1 MQLENLENSSNIYW
15 IESYLFIMMFVV
27 LSKMDDNFIFMKK
40 NFINVWILQI
50 FLMILQKLFKKSVSI

>member
-27 LSKMDDNFIFMKK
+27 LSKMDDNFIFMK
-40 NFINVWILQI
+40 NIFIKCVNIAK